1 MIFKETPKLFKN
13 IETNSQHMITR
24 YSKKKSSSSFEP
36 IVESVNNNLIEIA
49 SN

>member
-1 MIFKETPKLFKN
+1 MFKDTSKHFEN
-13 IETNSQHMITR
+13 IESNVKQMITR
-24 YSKKKSSSSFEP
+24 YSTKKSSSSFEP